1 MSKKYKVAI
10 YIILLL
16 IFISSSVGIC
26 YFFFDKN
33 SEKEAIVIKLNN
45 LSINYLDGNK
55 IITDENTKEVSF
67 SVTNNSTKE
76 LFYNIELVDI
86 KNYSE
91 EIKVELNNYTSNN
104 LNISLKDK
112 TQSVISSGIKLVP
125 DETHNYKI
133 MIDNPNAIKASFELK
148 INEEEVEDVRIA
160 KTIINN
166 NEIKSS
172 PQTKVGEDIAV
183 NSEGL
188 ISDLDDSGITYYF
201 RGNVT
206 NNYFSF
212 ADKTWRIVR
221 INGDG
226 TVRLILEENIEVL
239 KVFND
244 KVDEYNNTNIAI
256 SLKEWYDANLFQYES
271 YIYEGKYCFDSELST
286 DGNLYTAYNRIFV
299 AKLPSFNCES
309 NNINSKIGLLSL
321 DEALYAGLGINVFN
335 KSNYLYNEKNSDWW
349 TMTSAQLDGENY
361 YPFVIKNDGSISN
374 NINGN
379 TSNGV
384 RPVINLS
391 FSLKIEGDG
400 TKDNPY
406 RILQ

>member
-1 MSKKYKVAI
+1 MSKKYKFAI

-26 YFFFDKN
+26 YFFYDKN

-55 IITDENTKEVSF
+55 IVTDEETNEVSF
-67 SVTNNSTKE
+67 SVTNNSNEE
-76 LFYNIELVDI
+76 LYYNIELVDI

-91 EIKVELNNYTSNN
+91 EIKIDFNNYTSNN
-104 LNISLKDK
+104 LNLNLKD
-112 TQSVISSGIKLVP
+112 QIAAIISKGIKIVP

-133 MIDNPNAIKASFELK
+133 IIDNPSAIEASFEIK
-148 INEEEVEDVRIA
+148 VNEEEVEDVRIA

-172 PQTKVGEDIAV
+172 SLTKVGEQVAV
-183 NSEGL
+183 NAEGL

-201 RGNVT
+201 RGNVS

-226 TVRLILEENIEVL
+226 TVRLILDENIEVL

-244 KVDEYNNTNIAI
+244 KVADYPNTNIAA

-271 YIYEGKYCFDSELST
+271 YIYEGKYCYDSELST
-286 DGNLYTAYNRIFV
+286 DGRIYTAYNRIFV
-299 AKLPSFNCES
+299 AQLPAFNCES
-309 NNINSKIGLLSL
+309 NIITSKVGLLSL
-321 DEALYAGLGINVFN
+321 DEALYAGLGTNSAN
-335 KSNYLYNEKNSDWW
+335 KTNYLYNEKNSDWW

-374 NINGN
+374 NTNGN
-379 TSNGV
+379 NPKGV

>member
-1 MSKKYKVAI
+1 MSKKYKFAI

-26 YFFFDKN
+26 YFFYDKN

-45 LSINYLDGNK
+45 LSVNYLDGNK

-76 LFYNIELVDI
+76 LYYNIELVDV

-91 EIKVELNNYTSNN
+91 EIKIDFNNYTSNN
-104 LNISLKDK
+104 LSLNLKD
-112 TQSVISSGIKLVP
+112 QIDAVIGNGIKIVSN
-125 DETHNYKI
+125 ETHNYKI
-133 MIDNPNAIKASFELK
+133 IIDNPSAIEASFEIK
-148 INEEEVEDVRIA
+148 VNEEEIEDVRIA

-172 PQTKVGEDIAV
+172 PQTKVGEDVAV
-183 NSEGL
+183 NTEGL

-212 ADKTWRIVR
+212 ADKIWRVVR

-226 TVRLILEENIEVL
+226 TVRLILDENIELL
-239 KVFND
+239 KTFNN
-244 KVDEYNNTNIAI
+244 KADEYFNTSIAAT
-256 SLKEWYDANLFQYES
+256 LKEWYEANLFQYES
-271 YIYEGKYCFDSELST
+271 YIYEGKYCYDNEISS
-286 DGNLYTAYNRIFV
+286 DGKLYTAYNRIFI

-309 NNINSKIGLLSL
+309 KVITSKVGLLSL
-321 DEALYAGLGINVFN
+321 DEALYAGLGISNPN
-335 KSNYLYNEKNSDWW
+335 KTSYLFNEKNSDWW
-349 TMTSAQLDGENY
+349 TMTSAQLDGNNY
-361 YPFVIKNDGSISN
+361 YPFVIKNDGSISH

-379 TSNGV
+379 TSKGV

-406 RILQ
+406 KIVQ